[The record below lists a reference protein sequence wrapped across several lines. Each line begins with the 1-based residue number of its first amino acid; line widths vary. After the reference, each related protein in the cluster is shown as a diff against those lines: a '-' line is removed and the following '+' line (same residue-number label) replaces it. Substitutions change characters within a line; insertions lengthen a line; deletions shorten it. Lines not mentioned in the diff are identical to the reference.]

1 MMPYLD
7 KETFM
12 ARLKERMGED
22 LSDDSI
28 SFIEDASDTYDEL
41 MRRSEVQ
48 EDWKTRYEE
57 NDREWREK
65 YRERFF
71 STPGE
76 AKEGQGEN
84 VKKDG
89 EKRTFEE
96 LFEEREG

>member
-7 KETFM
+7 KESFM
-12 ARLKERMGED
+12 ARLKERIGED
-22 LSDDSI
+22 LSDDSL

-41 MRRSEVQ
+41 MNRSEGQ
-48 EDWKTRYEE
+48 EDWKAKYDE
-57 NDREWREK
+57 NDRAWREK

-71 STPGE
+71 STPEE
-76 AKEGQGEN
+76 AKEEQEEN
-84 VKKDG
+84 VKEDG